1 MRMSLICQMSN
12 HPYIINRV
20 IWINS
25 HNLSC
30 SSVGR
35 FNPVAEGKTFFFC
48 LLQELTCKVPGCKVD
63 IDTSVELR
71 DFSNGF
77 HEKVLRFVVLPT
89 ERTKKHPSFP
99 TGVCFKQTPIG
110 QAGAPYL
117 QAGCCAVN
125 ELVSRALSIGCVHY
139 NRHQSV
145 NQGKPIK
152 KYLFPYSCKHRE
164 TQGTVP
170 MSLSQEQSPKKDHKN
185 TNKHLTNE

>member
-1 MRMSLICQMSN
+1 
-12 HPYIINRV
+12 
-20 IWINS
+20 
-25 HNLSC
+25 
-30 SSVGR
+30 
-35 FNPVAEGKTFFFC
+35 
-48 LLQELTCKVPGCKVD
+48 LTCKVPGCKVD

-152 KYLFPYSCKHRE
+152 KFLFPYSCKHRE
-164 TQGTVP
+164 TQRPVLCVDKP
-170 MSLSQEQSPKKDHKN
+170 
-185 TNKHLTNE
+185 LTGRCSDWPVKR